1 MGYSEEDDDTL
12 TLYVSDYEF
21 LDQNE
26 ELISFSGLPLQWD
39 GCDIV
44 GSSEMQVFLHGNIGD
59 GPRNFNEQV
68 IAWKFELSYAQPEIW
83 VLSKQNNWIML
94 QSPKKSFKNI
104 VRTILITV
112 HWLHCVKQNPEAS
125 RKYIREQMLKVF
137 CSYEVE
143 PSENDLLD
151 HMPIIR
157 EAAERDKDLANSKF
171 LLSFMANH
179 PETNTFHED
188 VRTTEKPKVIVDWNE
203 DEDSEKVD
211 KDENYF
217 AVCAICDD
225 GGDVTFCDGRCLRS
239 FHATI
244 TAGKNALCESLGY
257 TQAQIDAVPNFLCQ
271 NCLYQEHQCFACGM
285 LGSSDKSSSQE
296 VFPCV
301 SATCGQFYH
310 PECVSKLLHPD
321 NESLAEEHRERIA
334 AGESFT
340 CPVHKCFVCQQS
352 EDMNVEDLQLAIC
365 RRCPKAYHRKC
376 LPREITFSDAD
387 ENNFQRAWVH
397 LLPNNRILIYCLE
410 HKIISELKTPA
421 RDHSKFPGAEGKRK
435 KEDLELLLT
444 EEKDVASKRNI
455 VSESFVADKTVVKKL
470 KLAEVYSG
478 AEVGRKSLK
487 DIADKSKPSLR
498 KDSTLLKSR
507 SFVVKPGHRN
517 IDGSKM
523 KNSIS
528 GRRRMKKVNISQPSV
543 DAEMEKEL
551 LALIKDSTSSFIEEE
566 FMKSHIVP
574 ITHAHHSKHLLEK
587 SITLGLVEGSVKAVR
602 AALEMLDGGC
612 DIEDAKAVCPPEIL
626 CQIFQWKRKLD
637 VYLAPFLHGMRY
649 TSFGRHFTKV
659 EKLKEIVERL
669 HWYVRSGDTIVDF
682 CCGANDFS
690 CMMKVKLEQMGKSC
704 SFRNYDLIQPKNDF
718 SFEKRDWMTVR
729 PEELPDGSQL
739 IMGLNPPFGVKASL
753 ANKFISQALKFK
765 PKLIVLIVPQETR
778 RLDQKASYNLIWEDN
793 EVLSGKSFYLPGSLD
808 VHDNQLEQWN
818 CKPPPLY
825 LWSRADWTA
834 SHKKIALGRGHITV
848 EE

>member
-26 ELISFSGLPLQWD
+26 ESISFSVLPLQWD

-44 GSSEMQVFLHGNIGD
+44 GSSEMEVFLHGNIGD
-59 GPRNFNEQV
+59 GPWNFNEQV

-151 HMPIIR
+151 HMPISR
-157 EAAERDKDLANSKF
+157 EAAERDKDLANSK
-171 LLSFMANH
+171 
-179 PETNTFHED
+179 D

-203 DEDSEKVD
+203 DEDSERVD

-244 TAGKNALCESLGY
+244 TAGKNALCQSLGY

-271 NCLYQEHQCFACGM
+271 NCVYQEHQCFACGM

-376 LPREITFSDAD
+376 LPTEITFSDAD
-387 ENNFQRAWVH
+387 ENNFQRAWVD

-421 RDHSKFPGAEGKRK
+421 RDHLKFPGVEGKRK

-478 AEVGRKSLK
+478 ADVGMSNSEIKKRWPRQDVHSLKKPNITDTGRKSLK

-528 GRRRMKKVNISQPSV
+528 DRRRMKKVNISQPSV

-551 LALIKDSTSSFIEEE
+551 LALIKDSTSSFNEEE

-574 ITHAHHSKHLLEK
+574 ITDAHHSKHLLEK

-612 DIEDAKAVCPPEIL
+612 DIEDAKA
-626 CQIFQWKRKLD
+626 RKLD

-659 EKLKEIVERL
+659 EKLKE
-669 HWYVRSGDTIVDF
+669 
-682 CCGANDFS
+682 
-690 CMMKVKLEQMGKSC
+690 
-704 SFRNYDLIQPKNDF
+704 NDF

-778 RLDQKASYNLIWEDN
+778 RLDQKALYNLIWEDN

>member
-26 ELISFSGLPLQWD
+26 ESISFSVLPLQWD

-59 GPRNFNEQV
+59 GPWNFNEQV

-112 HWLHCVKQNPEAS
+112 HWLYCVKQNPEAS

-157 EAAERDKDLANSKF
+157 EAAEKDKDLANSK
-171 LLSFMANH
+171 
-179 PETNTFHED
+179 D

-244 TAGKNALCESLGY
+244 TAGKNALCQSLGY
-257 TQAQIDAVPNFLCQ
+257 TQAQID
-271 NCLYQEHQCFACGM
+271 EHQCFACGM

-296 VFPCV
+296 
-301 SATCGQFYH
+301 
-310 PECVSKLLHPD
+310 
-321 NESLAEEHRERIA
+321 
-334 AGESFT
+334 
-340 CPVHKCFVCQQS
+340 QS

-387 ENNFQRAWVH
+387 ENNFQRAWVD

-421 RDHSKFPGAEGKRK
+421 RDHLKFPGVEGKRK
-435 KEDLELLLT
+435 KEDLGLLLT

-478 AEVGRKSLK
+478 ADVGMSNSEIKKRWPRQDVHSLKKPNITDTGRKSLK
-487 DIADKSKPSLR
+487 DIADKSKPSPR

-528 GRRRMKKVNISQPSV
+528 DRRRMKKVNISQPSV

-551 LALIKDSTSSFIEEE
+551 LALIKDSTSSFNEEE

-659 EKLKEIVERL
+659 EKLKE
-669 HWYVRSGDTIVDF
+669 
-682 CCGANDFS
+682 
-690 CMMKVKLEQMGKSC
+690 
-704 SFRNYDLIQPKNDF
+704 NDF

>member
-26 ELISFSGLPLQWD
+26 ESISFSVLPLQWD

-44 GSSEMQVFLHGNIGD
+44 GSSEMEVFLHGNIGD
-59 GPRNFNEQV
+59 GPWNFNEQV

-151 HMPIIR
+151 HMPISR
-157 EAAERDKDLANSKF
+157 EAAERDKDLANSK
-171 LLSFMANH
+171 
-179 PETNTFHED
+179 D

-203 DEDSEKVD
+203 DEDSERVD

-244 TAGKNALCESLGY
+244 TAGKNALCQSLGY
-257 TQAQIDAVPNFLCQ
+257 TQAQID
-271 NCLYQEHQCFACGM
+271 EHQCFACGM

-376 LPREITFSDAD
+376 LPTEITFSDAD
-387 ENNFQRAWVH
+387 ENNFQRAWVD

-421 RDHSKFPGAEGKRK
+421 RDHLKFPGVEGKRK

-478 AEVGRKSLK
+478 ADVGMSNSEIKKRWPRQDVHSLKKPNITDTGRKSLK

-528 GRRRMKKVNISQPSV
+528 DRRRMKKVNISQPSV

-551 LALIKDSTSSFIEEE
+551 LALIKDSTSSFNEEE

-574 ITHAHHSKHLLEK
+574 ITDAHHSKHLLEK

-612 DIEDAKAVCPPEIL
+612 DIEDAKA
-626 CQIFQWKRKLD
+626 RKLD

-659 EKLKEIVERL
+659 EKLKE
-669 HWYVRSGDTIVDF
+669 
-682 CCGANDFS
+682 
-690 CMMKVKLEQMGKSC
+690 
-704 SFRNYDLIQPKNDF
+704 NDF

-778 RLDQKASYNLIWEDN
+778 RLDQKALYNLIWEDN

>member
-26 ELISFSGLPLQWD
+26 ESISFSVLPLQWD

-59 GPRNFNEQV
+59 GPWNFNEQV

-112 HWLHCVKQNPEAS
+112 HWLYCVKQNPEAS

-157 EAAERDKDLANSKF
+157 EAAEKDKDLANSK
-171 LLSFMANH
+171 
-179 PETNTFHED
+179 D

-244 TAGKNALCESLGY
+244 TAGKNALCQSLGY
-257 TQAQIDAVPNFLCQ
+257 TQAQID
-271 NCLYQEHQCFACGM
+271 EHQCFACGM

-296 VFPCV
+296 
-301 SATCGQFYH
+301 
-310 PECVSKLLHPD
+310 
-321 NESLAEEHRERIA
+321 
-334 AGESFT
+334 
-340 CPVHKCFVCQQS
+340 QS

-376 LPREITFSDAD
+376 LPRE
-387 ENNFQRAWVH
+387 
-397 LLPNNRILIYCLE
+397 

-421 RDHSKFPGAEGKRK
+421 RDHLKFPGVEGKRK
-435 KEDLELLLT
+435 KEDLGLLLT

-478 AEVGRKSLK
+478 ADVGMSNSEIKKRWPRQDVHSLKKPNITDTGRKSLK
-487 DIADKSKPSLR
+487 DIADKSKPSPR

-528 GRRRMKKVNISQPSV
+528 DRRRMKKVNISQPSV

-551 LALIKDSTSSFIEEE
+551 LALIKDSTSSFNEEE

-659 EKLKEIVERL
+659 EKLKE
-669 HWYVRSGDTIVDF
+669 
-682 CCGANDFS
+682 
-690 CMMKVKLEQMGKSC
+690 
-704 SFRNYDLIQPKNDF
+704 NDF

>member
-26 ELISFSGLPLQWD
+26 ESISFSVLPLQWD

-59 GPRNFNEQV
+59 GPWNFNEQV

-112 HWLHCVKQNPEAS
+112 HWLYCVKQNPEAS

-157 EAAERDKDLANSKF
+157 EAAEKDKDLANSK
-171 LLSFMANH
+171 
-179 PETNTFHED
+179 D

-244 TAGKNALCESLGY
+244 TAGKNALCQSLGY
-257 TQAQIDAVPNFLCQ
+257 TQAQID
-271 NCLYQEHQCFACGM
+271 EHQCFACGM

-296 VFPCV
+296 
-301 SATCGQFYH
+301 
-310 PECVSKLLHPD
+310 
-321 NESLAEEHRERIA
+321 
-334 AGESFT
+334 
-340 CPVHKCFVCQQS
+340 QS

-387 ENNFQRAWVH
+387 ENNFQRAWVD

-421 RDHSKFPGAEGKRK
+421 RDHLKFPGVEGKRK
-435 KEDLELLLT
+435 KEDLGLLLT

-478 AEVGRKSLK
+478 ADVGMSNSEIKKRWPRQDVHSLKKPNITDTGRKSLK
-487 DIADKSKPSLR
+487 DIADKSKPSPR

-528 GRRRMKKVNISQPSV
+528 DRRRMKKVNISQPSV

-551 LALIKDSTSSFIEEE
+551 LALIKDSTSSFNEEE

-612 DIEDAKAVCPPEIL
+612 DIEDAKA
-626 CQIFQWKRKLD
+626 RKLD

-659 EKLKEIVERL
+659 EKLKE
-669 HWYVRSGDTIVDF
+669 
-682 CCGANDFS
+682 
-690 CMMKVKLEQMGKSC
+690 
-704 SFRNYDLIQPKNDF
+704 NDF